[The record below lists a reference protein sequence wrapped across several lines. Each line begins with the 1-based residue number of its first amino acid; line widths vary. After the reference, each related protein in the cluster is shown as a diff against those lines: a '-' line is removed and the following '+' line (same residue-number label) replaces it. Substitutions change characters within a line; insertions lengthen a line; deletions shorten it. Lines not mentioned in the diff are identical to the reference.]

1 MNFIFIVGYKQCVI
15 LCNLY
20 IIHSRMKIH
29 SKKYLLKFHF
39 YYAISYAISLKET
52 LLP

>member
-20 IIHSRMKIH
+20 IIH